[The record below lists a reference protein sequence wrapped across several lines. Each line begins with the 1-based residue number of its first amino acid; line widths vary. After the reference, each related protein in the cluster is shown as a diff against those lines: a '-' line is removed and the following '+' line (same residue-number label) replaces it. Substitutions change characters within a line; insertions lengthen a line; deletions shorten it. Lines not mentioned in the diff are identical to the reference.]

1 MYVFKKFI
9 SNLRHKSK
17 KKDTKSNHKLTIKD
31 LPVIH
36 QANGSFVADITQKPF
51 YLLHQLGAIK
61 SNIILAPF

>member
-1 MYVFKKFI
+1 
-9 SNLRHKSK
+9 
-17 KKDTKSNHKLTIKD
+17 LTIKD